1 MCGKCKCDPSSG
13 FGGEFCRDC
22 TDRKVHWGKI
32 CFAVTIYITSVS
44 WPVDLCG
51 FRHTCTAADLFA
63 IQICTSGDSK
73 YAYVCFHGNSVLRC
87 LLRICCMLYVC
98 TLLPP
103 QKCGN
108 LTCGS
113 FSGCINCLF
122 VIEEGRLVQKSTTD
136 CLHVCSNFTVIIQSD
151 ASSGP
156 TLQSPD
162 TCVILI
168 IGDSCKASVRYRV
181 FQNDKLLTEV
191 YIAADAGS
199 E

>member
-1 MCGKCKCDPSSG
+1 MSLPSHSG
-13 FGGEFCRDC
+13 LYP
-22 TDRKVHWGKI
+22 I
-32 CFAVTIYITSVS
+32 
-44 WPVDLCG
+44 
-51 FRHTCTAADLFA
+51 
-63 IQICTSGDSK
+63 
-73 YAYVCFHGNSVLRC
+73 
-87 LLRICCMLYVC
+87 ICCIQYVC

-136 CLHVCSNFTVIIQSD
+136 CLHVCSNITVIIQSD

-168 IGDSCKASVRYRV
+168 IGDSCQASVRYRV

-191 YIAADAGS
+191 HIAADAGS
-199 E
+199 EYIEMTAVLGGTYVCVLI